1 MSDQSIWNYPIG
13 RDATKG
19 KANLPA
25 WQRLSWINH
34 DTKLMAAIIGRH
46 DDGGTKDRT
55 KGDIYTRVCYI
66 DKRVR
71 EMRSIVDQQSK
82 QIADLKSM
90 IQMLVQGK
98 QNDEAKAQ

>member
-13 RDATKG
+13 TDAVSG
-19 KANLPA
+19 KANMPA

-34 DTKLMAAIIGRH
+34 DTKNISAIITRR
-46 DDGGTKDRT
+46 DDGGTKDKT
-55 KGDIYTRVCYI
+55 SGDIYTRVCYI

-90 IQMLVQGK
+90 IQTLVQEK
-98 QNDEAKAQ
+98 QNDTTKAQ